1 MIRLTIGFGV
11 VGIAL
16 GLVGVW
22 AGPGQQLNAAPSQD
36 WDAAAAAAYLDDR
49 QAWWMEWPRAA
60 RDHGTSCVS
69 CHTTAPYALART
81 ALRTAP
87 TRMPSDVER
96 QLFKNIETRVTAWQE
111 VEPYYS
117 DAEFRAGKSRESR
130 GTESILNALILTN
143 RDAQAGAFTATTR
156 QALEHLWE
164 LQVHVG
170 EDAGAWPWLNFGLE
184 PWETDA
190 AQYFGASLA
199 GIAVGTAD
207 DSYVSAP
214 RVQHGLARLVTYL
227 SGVSD
232 SQHLFNRLHG
242 LWATAVLGDG
252 LTALQQQAVIT
263 DTLDLQRR
271 DGGWSLSAFGP
282 FQRLDGTSLEPSSDG
297 YATGLAIFVLQHAGV
312 SREDGR
318 LAKGLDWLRAHQG
331 VDGSWPASSLN
342 KVRDPFS
349 ERGRFMRDVATAY
362 AVLALTA
369 GE

>member
-11 VGIAL
+11 AGIAL

-22 AGPGQQLNAAPSQD
+22 AGPSQQLNAAPSRD

-81 ALRTAP
+81 ALRTGP
-87 TRMPSDVER
+87 TRMPSAVER
-96 QLFKNIETRVTAWQE
+96 RLFDNVETRVTAWEE

-117 DAEFRAGKSRESR
+117 DSEYRAGKSRESR
-130 GTESILNALILTN
+130 GTESILNALILMN

-156 QALEHLWE
+156 QALNHLWE
-164 LQVHVG
+164 LQVTAG
-170 EDAGAWPWLNFGLE
+170 ENAGAWPWLNFGLE

-190 AQYFGASLA
+190 AQYFGAALA
-199 GIAVGTAD
+199 GVAIGTAPD
-207 DSYVSAP
+207 DYVSAP
-214 RVQHGLARLVTYL
+214 RVQLGRARLGSYL
-227 SGVSD
+227 SGVLD
-232 SQHLFNRLHG
+232 SQHMFNRLHG
-242 LWATAVLGDG
+242 LWATTVLGDG
-252 LTALQQQAVIT
+252 LTSWQQRAVIADTLGLQQK
-263 DTLDLQRR
+263 
-271 DGGWSLSAFGP
+271 DGGWALSALGP
-282 FQRLDGTSLEPSSDG
+282 FQRLDGTSLDPSSDG
-297 YATGLAIFVLQHAGV
+297 YATGLAVFVLQRAGV
-312 SREDGR
+312 SQEDGR
-318 LAKGLDWLRAHQG
+318 LAKGLDWLRVHQG

-342 KVRDPFS
+342 KVRDPAS
-349 ERGRFMRDVATAY
+349 ERGRFMRDAATAY

>member
-22 AGPGQQLNAAPSQD
+22 TGPSQELNAAPPQD
-36 WDAAAAAAYLDDR
+36 WDPVAAAAYLDDR
-49 QAWWMEWPRAA
+49 QAWWMEWPGAA

-96 QLFKNIETRVTAWQE
+96 RLFENIETRVRAWQD

-117 DAEFRAGKSRESR
+117 DAEHRPGKSRESR

-143 RDAQAGAFTATTR
+143 RDVQTGAFAATTR
-156 QALEHLWE
+156 QALDHLWE
-164 LQVHVG
+164 LQVNVG
-170 EDAGAWPWLNFGLE
+170 KDAGAWPWLNFGLE

-199 GIAVGTAD
+199 GIAVGTAA
-207 DSYVSAP
+207 DSYVSTP
-214 RVQHGLARLVTYL
+214 RVQLGLAGLVAYL
-227 SGVSD
+227 GGVSD
-232 SQHLFNRLHG
+232 SQYVFNRLHG

-271 DGGWSLSAFGP
+271 DGGWSLSALGP
-282 FQRLDGTSLEPSSDG
+282 FQRLDGTSLEPTSDG
-297 YATGLAIFVLQHAGV
+297 YATGLAVFVLQQAGV
-312 SREDGR
+312 SMEDGR
-318 LAKGLDWLRAHQG
+318 LVKGLDWLRGHQG